1 MAIHSRP
8 TLDPSLY
15 PADIEFAADGSAVA
29 WSAVWAGTV
38 VAIGV
43 TLIMLT
49 LGSGFGLSAA
59 SPWPGVGASP
69 TEFTVV
75 AGIWLIVMQWISSLF
90 GGYVAGRM
98 RTRWTSLHTD
108 ELFFRDTA
116 HGLLTWATATIIV
129 AGVAMLGTTLTGAA
143 VAPADPHVSR
153 ETVDAAREAAAK
165 FAMFTGIAMVVGAFI
180 ASVAAVIGG
189 RLRDKHP

>member
-8 TLDPSLY
+8 ALDPALY
-15 PADIEFAADGSAVA
+15 PVDVDFGSAGSAVA
-29 WSAVWAGTV
+29 WSAIWAGTA
-38 VAIGV
+38 VAIGI

-69 TEFTVV
+69 TDFTVV

-90 GGYVAGRM
+90 GGYIAGRM

-108 ELFFRDTA
+108 EVFFRDTA
-116 HGLLTWATATIIV
+116 HGLLTWATATIVV
-129 AGVAMLGTTLTGAA
+129 AGVALLGTALTSAA
-143 VAPADPHVSR
+143 VSPADAHASR
-153 ETVDAAREAAAK
+153 EAVDAARGAAAR
-165 FAMFTGIAMVVGAFI
+165 FALFTGIAMVVGAFI

>member
-8 TLDPSLY
+8 ALDPAFY
-15 PADIEFAADGSAVA
+15 PADIDFQSDGSAVA
-29 WSAVWAGTV
+29 WSAVWAGTA
-38 VAIGV
+38 VAIGIS
-43 TLIMLT
+43 LIMLT

-59 SPWPGVGASP
+59 SPWPGMGANP
-69 TEFTVV
+69 TEFTIG

-90 GGYVAGRM
+90 GGYIAGRM
-98 RTRWTSLHTD
+98 RVRWSSLHTD
-108 ELFFRDTA
+108 EVFFRDTA

-129 AGVAMLGTTLTGAA
+129 VGAA
-143 VAPADPHVSR
+143 MIGTALSSVAVSPTDAHVSR
-153 ETVDAAREAAAK
+153 EVADAAREAAAR
-165 FAMFTGIAMVVGAFI
+165 FAIFTGIAMVVGALI